1 MQNKNVFTCSVWLLY
16 PILLFSWWVTQTWL
30 NLGVVAMVE
39 VKWFCFLSRRGRDLK
54 KQHEQRV
61 YEREMHRI
69 TLPLSAFANPTCE
82 LVDENT
88 IVITAEPNN
97 QTPTQEPVE
106 GADPL
111 MGTAGT
117 PGAWWRNRMSLVK
130 SCLCCIAESQRTKPH
145 VHLPSACRLFS
156 LYLAFTA
163 RFHSKGRAYALRE
176 RWNAS
181 FFFGPRQCPY
191 FLNNVVGESRPCGD
205 TLEKVKWWS
214 WINMHVRDSRGEKL
228 QVHFVNI
235 ITGHELSL
243 LVKLQWDGDSPVN
256 CFVSYY
262 EVSMD
267 QIIWSSRVLKEKTI
281 HSYLLSCCFCS

>member
-1 MQNKNVFTCSVWLLY
+1 MFSLAASAFYTPFYYS
-16 PILLFSWWVTQTWL
+16 FSWWVTQTWL

-61 YEREMHRI
+61 YEHEMHRI

-117 PGAWWRNRMSLVK
+117 PGAWWRNRMSTWKGVLSHVYAVLQNLRGPNPMSTFPLPVVSFLFTLPLQHGFTVKVGHMPWESGGMLLSFLVPDSVLISSTTLLGK
-130 SCLCCIAESQRTKPH
+130 VGH
-145 VHLPSACRLFS
+145 VGIHW
-156 LYLAFTA
+156 
-163 RFHSKGRAYALRE
+163 K
-176 RWNAS
+176 RWN
-181 FFFGPRQCPY
+181 G
-191 FLNNVVGESRPCGD
+191 G
-205 TLEKVKWWS
+205 LE
-214 WINMHVRDSRGEKL
+214 
-228 QVHFVNI
+228 
-235 ITGHELSL
+235 
-243 LVKLQWDGDSPVN
+243 
-256 CFVSYY
+256 
-262 EVSMD
+262 
-267 QIIWSSRVLKEKTI
+267 
-281 HSYLLSCCFCS
+281 